1 MKNCLVTTLEGVVD
15 NDSLIKLGE
24 LKFKISGNN
33 MVQVAT
39 TAYPVT
45 IDMSILDTYPDVVFT
60 DNNERTID
68 IDHIERYR
76 TASAACEIVINDK
89 YKLSTFSANGNSP
102 VECSIDSFQ
111 FCPLKVFSA
120 YSGVDGSSGKITGY
134 TSKLSP
140 SIQVM
145 LLYSKGIIYDGLPVM
160 SALKDYELKANEAI
174 DINEI
179 VNKCA
184 NLERIFAFYADVK
197 GSIETLPARTGIT
210 TLRLE
215 QRGNTPH
222 EVTGDIIHLASWSG
236 LTTLNI
242 NGTKISGSI
251 ADFLDAMYNDGNGR
265 TSGSITITVNSI
277 VTNVSGASSTQTYN
291 FSSGGWTM
299 A

>member
-1 MKNCLVTTLEGVVD
+1 MKNCLVTTLKRVVD

-24 LKFKISGNN
+24 LKFKISGQN
-33 MVQVAT
+33 MVKVAT

-45 IDMSILDTYPDVVFT
+45 TDMSILDTYPDVVFT
-60 DNNERTID
+60 ENNERTIG
-68 IDHIERYR
+68 IDHLERYR
-76 TASAACEIVINDK
+76 TASAACEIAIKDR
-89 YKLSTFSANGNSP
+89 YKLSTFSADGNSP
-102 VECSIDSFQ
+102 VECNIADFQ
-111 FCPLKVFSA
+111 FCPLKVFTA
-120 YSGVDGSSGKITGY
+120 YSGIDGSTGKITGY
-134 TSKLSP
+134 TSKLLP
-140 SIQVM
+140 SIQI
-145 LLYSKGIIYDGLPVM
+145 LDLYSKGIIYDGLPVM
-160 SALKDYELKANEAI
+160 PTLKDYELKVNEAI

-197 GSIETLPARTGIT
+197 GNIETLPARVGIT

-222 EVTGDIIHLASWSG
+222 EVTGDIVYLASWRG

-242 NGTKISGSI
+242 NGTKIFGSI

-265 TSGSITITVNSI
+265 TSGSITIIVNNI

-291 FSSGGWTM
+291 FSSSGWVM